1 MSTGCLRPFVGEVRF
16 TSDSSRPNL
25 DNPDVW
31 DIDTSPG
38 VAIVNKD
45 MGKSLTTTMAK
56 KDLYGFIFNQKGLM
70 PDIEKDR
77 KWEDPTLLFTSKDLC
92 RGPIEYF
99 APSDGAMARA
109 GLAALPE
116 RL

>member
-1 MSTGCLRPFVGEVRF
+1 
-16 TSDSSRPNL
+16 
-25 DNPDVW
+25 
-31 DIDTSPG
+31 
-38 VAIVNKD
+38 

-56 KDLYGFIFNQKGLM
+56 KDSYGFIFNQKGLM

-77 KWEDPTLLFTSKDLC
+77 EWEDPTLLITPKGL
-92 RGPIEYF
+92 RRVPIEYL